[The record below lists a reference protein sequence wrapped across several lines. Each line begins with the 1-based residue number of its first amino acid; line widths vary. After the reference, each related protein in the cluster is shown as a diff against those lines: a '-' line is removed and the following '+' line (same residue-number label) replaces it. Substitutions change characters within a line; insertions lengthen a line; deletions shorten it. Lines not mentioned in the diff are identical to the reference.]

1 VLYILRNDILTTIF
15 WQLLDNFLSHTHMML
30 LSSLFLFL
38 FPLFLTNKK
47 WEKQGCQQ
55 SCYQMD
61 VKISLLIYIMIWLI
75 HVWCFQNHFLIVSW
89 AVLNINILQVN
100 WYMFLCYG
108 IIGLSN
114 YDLSIQID
122 WEESWWVL
130 NPHVS
135 CIWCFIILL
144 PTHEPTFT
152 SMFFPLLL
160 KK

>member
-1 VLYILRNDILTTIF
+1 MKKCHNRSRILFVYAFIVRGKLQSCIKVTIISDKKHFIGNRLDKRVSYIYIL
-15 WQLLDNFLSHTHMML
+15 
-30 LSSLFLFL
+30 
-38 FPLFLTNKK
+38 
-47 WEKQGCQQ
+47 
-55 SCYQMD
+55 
-61 VKISLLIYIMIWLI
+61 IWLI

-100 WYMFLCYG
+100 RYMFLCYG

-160 KK
+160 